1 MQRFRCLRLEQPA
14 ARITLGED
22 SIVYEHARIEA
33 YGEGRIELGPCSIL
47 GDIRISSRSRITI
60 GARFLSSW
68 NVFIQDFDPHPLD
81 PELRGQQVERMCG
94 KKLAGKATIDDW
106 TFPTSDISI
115 GDDVWV
121 GANATILKGARIGPG
136 TIVAAS
142 AVVAAGDWPARSVLA
157 GNPAKV
163 IKQL

>member
-1 MQRFRCLRLEQPA
+1 
-14 ARITLGED
+14 LGDD
-22 SIVYEHARIEA
+22 SIVYEHARVEA
-33 YGEGRIELGPCSIL
+33 YGQGQIELGPCSIL

-94 KKLAGKATIDDW
+94 KKFAGKVPIDDW
-106 TFPTSDISI
+106 KFPTSDISI

-121 GANATILKGARIGPG
+121 GANATILKGARIGSG

-142 AVVAAGDWPARSVLA
+142 TVVTAGDWPARSVLA